1 MAVARVD
8 SGNEGSERHGQ
19 PGRTGVPP
27 ASRWNRSLGSLGHFL
42 RLPLFVVDAEGNL
55 AYFNEAAEPLLG
67 GPYAELGP
75 LPAEEW
81 STLWAP
87 TDVEGTPLPFERLPI
102 IVALRERRP
111 MHGWLRIV
119 GLDGVRRPIE
129 ATAFPVEGPDGTVEG
144 AAALFWEQMDL

>member
-1 MAVARVD
+1 VATVD
-8 SGNEGSERHGQ
+8 SGDERRDGNRQ
-19 PGRTGVPP
+19 SGPTGVPP
-27 ASRWNRSLGSLGHFL
+27 ESRWTRSPGALGRFL
-42 RLPLFVVDAEGNL
+42 RLPLFVVDAEGSL

-67 GPYAELGP
+67 GPYAEVGP

-81 STLWAP
+81 SMLWAP

-129 ATAFPVEGPDGTVEG
+129 ATAFPLESPDGAVEG
-144 AAALFWEQMDL
+144 AAALFWEQRNL

>member
-1 MAVARVD
+1 MDDPVEELLLVEQLEVLVALEPGLAPLVL
-8 SGNEGSERHGQ
+8 EG
-19 PGRTGVPP
+19 PVPP
-27 ASRWNRSLGSLGHFL
+27 ASRWNRSLGSLGRFL

-67 GPYAELGP
+67 GPYAEVGP

-87 TDVEGTPLPFERLPI
+87 TDAEGTPLPFERPPI

-111 MHGWLRIV
+111 VHGWLRIV

-129 ATAFPVEGPDGTVEG
+129 ATAFPLEG
-144 AAALFWEQMDL
+144 